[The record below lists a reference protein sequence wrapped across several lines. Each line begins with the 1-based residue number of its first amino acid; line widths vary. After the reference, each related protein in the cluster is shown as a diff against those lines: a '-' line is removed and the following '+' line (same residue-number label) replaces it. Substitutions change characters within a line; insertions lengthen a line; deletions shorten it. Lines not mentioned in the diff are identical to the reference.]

1 MVPNV
6 TLGSAALGGY
16 VIPQR
21 EIPSPLGPVTPPSDS
36 PYSALEAISPAT
48 LPLGLTKEAGKG
60 GEGLGSREEL
70 KRPEARHHLV
80 DIHGLAVFLR
90 RATRCLSCRAAFC
103 LYVTGKI
110 SAHVAAVTQVCG
122 QVKVRRGHS

>member
-1 MVPNV
+1 M
-6 TLGSAALGGY
+6 
-16 VIPQR
+16 IPQR
-21 EIPSPLGPVTPPSDS
+21 ENPSPLGPGTPPSDS
-36 PYSALEAISPAT
+36 PFNTLEAISPAPT

-60 GEGLGSREEL
+60 EEGLGSREEL
-70 KRPEARHHLV
+70 KRPEVRHHLV

-110 SAHVAAVTQVCG
+110 SAHLAAVTQVCG
-122 QVKVRRGHS
+122 QVKVRRGHD